1 MGERRNHGIVTLDV
15 ESTPVFE
22 NGLPGKLSKEF
33 QDKAAHASDW
43 ASYFPDRAWLAEQL
57 ASAEKSKGGAP
68 VLFRP
73 HEDRGWY
80 FKRCL
85 ANLDLLTSAA
95 KSGSIE
101 VAIIHACELGRLMT
115 EMEMK
120 FNDFELGRSVEQ
132 LALSGQKVAAGG
144 QASRKGR
151 TRSQRFDAIK
161 EYIANG
167 KQTKAAISLVAQED
181 GVTAKAVEADYYAER
196 HIRP

>member
-1 MGERRNHGIVTLDV
+1 MGERRKHGIVTLDV

-33 QDKAAHASDW
+33 QAKAAHASDW

-85 ANLDLLTSAA
+85 ANIDLLTSAA

-144 QASRKGR
+144 RQVVKDERGASVL
-151 TRSQRFDAIK
+151 TRSRS
-161 EYIANG
+161 
-167 KQTKAAISLVAQED
+167 ISPM
-181 GVTAKAVEADYYAER
+181 GS
-196 HIRP
+196 RPRRRYLWSHRRTE